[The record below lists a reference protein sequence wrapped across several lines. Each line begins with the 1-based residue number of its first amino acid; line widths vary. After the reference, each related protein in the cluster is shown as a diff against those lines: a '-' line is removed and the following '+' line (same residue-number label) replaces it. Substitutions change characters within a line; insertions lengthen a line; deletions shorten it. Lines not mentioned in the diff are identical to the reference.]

1 MKGHAQKNQ
10 MAKSKITPATEFH
23 FETQIPVR
31 IDDINYGNHLSNDK
45 FLSIA
50 FEARFRFY
58 RHFGVDEMDL
68 GGASTILTY
77 ANINYLAEVRYG
89 EMIQVKMALRE
100 MSNAGFELYYS
111 FLNGESGKE
120 LARIET
126 GIVCFDYNAKKVRA
140 VPDSFK
146 KHFS

>member
-1 MKGHAQKNQ
+1 
-10 MAKSKITPATEFH
+10 MAKAKIIPADAFH

-77 ANINYLAEVRYG
+77 ANINYLSEVGYG
-89 EMIQVKMALRE
+89 EVIRVKIALRE

-111 FLNGESGKE
+111 FVNSETGKE

-126 GIVCFDYNAKKVRA
+126 GIVCFDYKAKKIRA

-146 KHFS
+146 SHFS